1 MKKLYTLLLAAAVAL
16 SATAATPFQHKK
28 AAMKT
33 DIQFTEAGTMAPTSI
48 DLKKLGLSREDVATA
63 VSRAELPTLPEKFM
77 LVSSPDTLYTTFDA
91 APCKIYEDPTA
102 LGTGSYL
109 IDNFIMSDT
118 KTIEAEINME
128 TIGEGASAF
137 EIPILTIKANTVLF
151 EENGVKYS
159 LRLFGYAEDEKGN
172 IVPSIYKNNIEFIV
186 LDDGSLTFAYDGNM
200 GIAYVSPQMSGSWI
214 LKPDLY
220 PVNGSMT
227 GVEGAPNAQN
237 EVEYFQYSNDVY
249 ADYYEE
255 YRLMSLANFGD
266 YRKLMHL
273 FVDTANGTAIAQ
285 DQQVVDLYTK
295 TGSFP
300 GYLSSTS
307 TSHTPVTFSITTE
320 NGKTIVA
327 QNPEEAA
334 FVVVDQQGSTLWWHA
349 LLESKITLDF
359 VIPGLSGISNVTV
372 ADENAP
378 VEYYN
383 LQGVRVENP
392 ANGLYIKRQGKTA
405 TKVFVK

>member
-227 GVEGAPNAQN
+227 GVEGAPNAQSQM
-237 EVEYFQYSNDVY
+237 EYFEYSNDVWGQY
-249 ADYYEE
+249 SEE
-255 YRLMSLANFGD
+255 YKVISLANFAD
-266 YRKLMHL
+266 YGKLML
-273 FVDTANGTAIAQ
+273 LDVDAANSTATAENQA
-285 DQQVVDLYTK
+285 VVDLYSK
-295 TGSFP
+295 SGVFQ
-300 GYLSSTS
+300 GYLSSVGNNVA
-307 TSHTPVTFSITTE
+307 PVTFSVSTE
-320 NGKTIVA
+320 NGKTVIA
-327 QNPEEAA
+327 QNPSEPAYIVVNQNDA
-334 FVVVDQQGSTLWWHA
+334 FVMWRGLI
-349 LLESKITLDF
+349 ESKITLDF
-359 VIPGLSGISNVTV
+359 EIPGLSGISNVTV